1 MHKLVFSV
9 MLYVP
14 LLAQEIQVID
24 HKIVKDIQPNWPVII
39 NNVLDDSTSFKF
51 LPSLDSVKSESEG
64 YRVQVLATRYFE
76 RADSLAVIMKNT
88 VSDSVYVDFEAPNYK
103 VRIGDFID
111 RDSAESLQQELMQ
124 MGYNSAWILRARI
137 NSQAS
142 IIKYKLFVSRQ
153 IVVKF

>member
-1 MHKLVFSV
+1 MHKLVFSFL
-9 MLYVP
+9 LYVS
-14 LLAQEIQVID
+14 LLAKEIQVID

-39 NNVLDDSTSFKF
+39 NNVLDDSTSFEF
-51 LPSLDSVKSESEG
+51 LLSLDSVQSVSEG

-111 RDSAESLQQELMQ
+111 RNSAESLQQDLVQ
-124 MGYNSAWILRARI
+124 MGYNSAWILRTRI
-137 NSQAS
+137 NSQDS
-142 IIKYKLFVSRQ
+142 GINY
-153 IVVKF
+153 

>member
-1 MHKLVFSV
+1 MHKLVFSIL
-9 MLYVP
+9 LYVP

-24 HKIVKDIQPNWPVII
+24 HKIVKDIKPNWPVII
-39 NNVLDDSTSFKF
+39 NNVLDDSTSFEF
-51 LPSLDSVKSESEG
+51 LLSLDSVQSVSEG

-76 RADSLAVIMKNT
+76 RAESLAVIMKNT
-88 VSDSVYVDFEAPNYK
+88 VSDSVYVDFEAPDYK

-111 RDSAESLQQELMQ
+111 RDSAESLQQELVQ

-142 IIKYKLFVSRQ
+142 RINY
-153 IVVKF
+153 

>member
-1 MHKLVFSV
+1 MHKLVFSIL
-9 MLYVP
+9 LYVP

-39 NNVLDDSTSFKF
+39 NNVLDDSTSFEF
-51 LPSLDSVKSESEG
+51 LLSLDSVQSVSEG

-76 RADSLAVIMKNT
+76 RAESLAVIMKNT

-111 RDSAESLQQELMQ
+111 RDSAESLQQELVQ

-142 IIKYKLFVSRQ
+142 RINY
-153 IVVKF
+153 

>member
-1 MHKLVFSV
+1 MHKLVFLIL
-9 MLYVP
+9 LYVP
-14 LLAQEIQVID
+14 LLSQEIQVID

-39 NNVLDDSTSFKF
+39 NNVLDDSTSFEF
-51 LPSLDSVKSESEG
+51 LVSLDSVQSISEG

-76 RADSLAVIMKNT
+76 RAESLAVIMKNT

-111 RDSAESLQQELMQ
+111 RNSAESLQQELVQ

-142 IIKYKLFVSRQ
+142 RINY
-153 IVVKF
+153 

>member
-1 MHKLVFSV
+1 MHKLVFSIL
-9 MLYVP
+9 LYVP

-39 NNVLDDSTSFKF
+39 NNVLDDSTSFEF
-51 LPSLDSVKSESEG
+51 LLSLDSVQSVSEG

-111 RDSAESLQQELMQ
+111 RNSAESLQQDLVQ

-142 IIKYKLFVSRQ
+142 RINY
-153 IVVKF
+153 

>member
-1 MHKLVFSV
+1 MHKLVFLIL
-9 MLYVP
+9 LYVP
-14 LLAQEIQVID
+14 LLSQEIQVID

-39 NNVLDDSTSFKF
+39 NNVLDDSTSFEF
-51 LPSLDSVKSESEG
+51 LLSLDSVQSVSEG

-76 RADSLAVIMKNT
+76 RAESLAVIMKNT

-111 RDSAESLQQELMQ
+111 RDSAESLQQDLVQ
-124 MGYNSAWILRARI
+124 MGYNSAWILRTRI

-142 IIKYKLFVSRQ
+142 GINY
-153 IVVKF
+153 

>member
-1 MHKLVFSV
+1 MHKLVFSIL
-9 MLYVP
+9 LYVP

-39 NNVLDDSTSFKF
+39 NNVLDDSTSFEF
-51 LPSLDSVKSESEG
+51 LLSLDSVQSVSEG

-103 VRIGDFID
+103 VRVGDFID
-111 RDSAESLQQELMQ
+111 RESAESLQQDLVQ
-124 MGYNSAWILRARI
+124 MGYNSAWVLRTRI

-142 IIKYKLFVSRQ
+142 RIKY
-153 IVVKF
+153 

>member
-1 MHKLVFSV
+1 MHKLVFFILLSA
-9 MLYVP
+9 L
-14 LLAQEIQVID
+14 LLAQDIQVNE

-39 NNVLDDSTSFKF
+39 NNVLDDSTSFES
-51 LPSLDSVKSESEG
+51 LLSLDSVQSVSEG

-111 RDSAESLQQELMQ
+111 RDSAESLQQELVQ

-142 IIKYKLFVSRQ
+142 RINY
-153 IVVKF
+153 

>member
-1 MHKLVFSV
+1 MYKLAFPILLSAAI
-9 MLYVP
+9 
-14 LLAQEIQVID
+14 LAQEIQVID

-39 NNVLDDSTSFKF
+39 NNVLDDSTSFEF
-51 LPSLDSVKSESEG
+51 LLSLDSVQSVSEG

-76 RADSLAVIMKNT
+76 RAESLAVIMKNT

-111 RDSAESLQQELMQ
+111 RNSAESLQQELVQ
-124 MGYNSAWILRARI
+124 MGYYSAWILRTRI

-142 IIKYKLFVSRQ
+142 RINY
-153 IVVKF
+153 

>member
-1 MHKLVFSV
+1 MHNLVFLIL
-9 MLYVP
+9 LYVP

-24 HKIVKDIQPNWPVII
+24 HKMVKDIQPNWPVII
-39 NNVLDDSTSFKF
+39 NNVLDDSTSFEF
-51 LPSLDSVKSESEG
+51 LLSLDSVQSVSEG

-76 RADSLAVIMKNT
+76 RAESLAVIMKNT

-111 RDSAESLQQELMQ
+111 RDSAESLQQELVQ

-142 IIKYKLFVSRQ
+142 RIINY
-153 IVVKF
+153 

>member
-1 MHKLVFSV
+1 MHKLVFLIL
-9 MLYVP
+9 LYVP
-14 LLAQEIQVID
+14 LLTQEIQVID

-39 NNVLDDSTSFKF
+39 NNVLDDSTSFEF
-51 LPSLDSVKSESEG
+51 LLSLDSVQSVSEG

-103 VRIGDFID
+103 VRVGDFID
-111 RDSAESLQQELMQ
+111 RESAESLQQDLVQ
-124 MGYNSAWILRARI
+124 MGYNSAWVLRTRI

-142 IIKYKLFVSRQ
+142 RIKY
-153 IVVKF
+153 

>member
-1 MHKLVFSV
+1 MHKLVFSIL
-9 MLYVP
+9 LYVP

-39 NNVLDDSTSFKF
+39 NNVLDDSTSFEF
-51 LPSLDSVKSESEG
+51 LLSLDSVQSVSEG
-64 YRVQVLATRYFE
+64 YRVQVLATRYYE
-76 RADSLAVIMKNT
+76 RADSLAVLMKNT

-111 RDSAESLQQELMQ
+111 RDSAESLQQELVQ

-142 IIKYKLFVSRQ
+142 RINY
-153 IVVKF
+153 

>member
-142 IIKYKLFVSRQ
+142 IIKY
-153 IVVKF
+153 

>member
-1 MHKLVFSV
+1 MHKLVFLIL
-9 MLYVP
+9 LYVP
-14 LLAQEIQVID
+14 LLSQEIQVID

-39 NNVLDDSTSFKF
+39 NNVLDDSTSFEF
-51 LPSLDSVKSESEG
+51 LLSLDSVKSVSEG

-111 RDSAESLQQELMQ
+111 RDSAESLQQELVQ

-142 IIKYKLFVSRQ
+142 RINY
-153 IVVKF
+153 

>member
-1 MHKLVFSV
+1 
-9 MLYVP
+9 
-14 LLAQEIQVID
+14 LAQEIQVVD

-39 NNVLDDSTSFKF
+39 NNVLDDSTSFEF
-51 LPSLDSVKSESEG
+51 ILSLDSVRSVSEG
-64 YRVQVLATRYFE
+64 YRVQVLATRYYE
-76 RADSLAVIMKNT
+76 RADSLAVLMKNT

-111 RDSAESLQQELMQ
+111 RDSAESLQQELVQ

-142 IIKYKLFVSRQ
+142 RINY
-153 IVVKF
+153 

>member
-1 MHKLVFSV
+1 MHNLVFLILLS
-9 MLYVP
+9 VP
-14 LLAQEIQVID
+14 LLAQDIQVNE

-142 IIKYKLFVSRQ
+142 IIKY
-153 IVVKF
+153 

>member
-1 MHKLVFSV
+1 MHNLVFLIL
-9 MLYVP
+9 LYVP

-39 NNVLDDSTSFKF
+39 NNVLDDSTSFEF
-51 LPSLDSVKSESEG
+51 LVSLDSVQSISEG

-76 RADSLAVIMKNT
+76 RAESLAVIMKNT

-111 RDSAESLQQELMQ
+111 RNSAESLQQELVQ

-142 IIKYKLFVSRQ
+142 RINY
-153 IVVKF
+153 

>member
-1 MHKLVFSV
+1 MHKLVFLIL
-9 MLYVP
+9 LYVP
-14 LLAQEIQVID
+14 LLSQEIQVID

-39 NNVLDDSTSFKF
+39 NNVLDDSTSFEF
-51 LPSLDSVKSESEG
+51 LLSLDSVQSISEG

-111 RDSAESLQQELMQ
+111 RDSAESLQQELVQ

-142 IIKYKLFVSRQ
+142 RINY
-153 IVVKF
+153 

>member
-1 MHKLVFSV
+1 MHNLVFLIL
-9 MLYVP
+9 LYVP

-39 NNVLDDSTSFKF
+39 NNVLDDSTSFEF
-51 LPSLDSVKSESEG
+51 LLSLDSVQFISEG

-111 RDSAESLQQELMQ
+111 RDSAELLQQELVQ

-142 IIKYKLFVSRQ
+142 RINY
-153 IVVKF
+153 

>member
-1 MHKLVFSV
+1 MHKLVFSIL
-9 MLYVP
+9 LYVP

-39 NNVLDDSTSFKF
+39 NNVLDDSTSFEF
-51 LPSLDSVKSESEG
+51 LLSLDSVKSVSEG
-64 YRVQVLATRYFE
+64 YRVQVLATRYYE
-76 RADSLAVIMKNT
+76 RADSLAVLMKNT
-88 VSDSVYVDFEAPNYK
+88 VSDSVYVEFEAPNYK

-111 RDSAESLQQELMQ
+111 RDSAESLQQELVQ

-142 IIKYKLFVSRQ
+142 RINY
-153 IVVKF
+153 

>member
-1 MHKLVFSV
+1 MHKLVFLIL
-9 MLYVP
+9 LYVP
-14 LLAQEIQVID
+14 LLTQGIQVIE

-39 NNVLDDSTSFKF
+39 NNVLDDSTSFEF
-51 LPSLDSVKSESEG
+51 LLSLDSVQFISEG

-111 RDSAESLQQELMQ
+111 RNSAESLQQDLVQ
-124 MGYNSAWILRARI
+124 MGYNSAWILRTRI
-137 NSQAS
+137 NSQDS
-142 IIKYKLFVSRQ
+142 GINY
-153 IVVKF
+153 

>member
-1 MHKLVFSV
+1 MHKLVFLIL
-9 MLYVP
+9 LYVP
-14 LLAQEIQVID
+14 LLSQEIQVID

-39 NNVLDDSTSFKF
+39 NNVLDDSTSFEF
-51 LPSLDSVKSESEG
+51 LVSLDSVQSVSEG

-76 RADSLAVIMKNT
+76 RAESLAVIMKNT

-111 RDSAESLQQELMQ
+111 RNSAESLQQELVQ

-142 IIKYKLFVSRQ
+142 RINY
-153 IVVKF
+153 

>member
-39 NNVLDDSTSFKF
+39 NNVLDDSTSFEF
-51 LPSLDSVKSESEG
+51 VLSLDSVQSVLEG
-64 YRVQVLATRYFE
+64 YRVQVLATRYIE
-76 RADSLAVIMKNT
+76 RADSLAAIMKNT
-88 VSDSVYVDFEAPNYK
+88 ISDSVYVDFEAPNYK
-103 VRIGDFID
+103 VRVGDFID
-111 RDSAESLQQELMQ
+111 RDTAETLQQELVQ
-124 MGYNSAWILRARI
+124 MGYNSAWILRTRI

-142 IIKYKLFVSRQ
+142 RRNY
-153 IVVKF
+153 

>member
-1 MHKLVFSV
+1 MHKLVFSIL
-9 MLYVP
+9 MYVP

-39 NNVLDDSTSFKF
+39 NNVLDDSTSFEF
-51 LPSLDSVKSESEG
+51 LLSLDSVQSVSEG

-76 RADSLAVIMKNT
+76 RADSLAVIMENT

-111 RDSAESLQQELMQ
+111 RDSAESLQQELVQ

-142 IIKYKLFVSRQ
+142 KINY
-153 IVVKF
+153 